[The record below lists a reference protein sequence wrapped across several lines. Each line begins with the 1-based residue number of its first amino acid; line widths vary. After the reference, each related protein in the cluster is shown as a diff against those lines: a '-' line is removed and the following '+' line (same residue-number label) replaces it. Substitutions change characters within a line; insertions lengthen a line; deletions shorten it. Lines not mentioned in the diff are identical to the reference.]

1 MESINIELI
10 NDSIA
15 ESTESFTIMLIS
27 NNPNMFVL
35 TSPSEAE
42 VFIIDS
48 DSKSL
53 SHTVGVKT
61 GGNWEGSS

>member
-42 VFIIDS
+42 VFILDS

-61 GGNWEGSS
+61 CGKWEGSS